1 MQYRPLGTTEM
12 MVSEIGFG
20 TGDNAGLIIRGTP
33 EDQLASVVRAL
44 ELGVNYFDT
53 SPDYGR
59 TGVAETNLGK
69 IFKELGVR
77 PFVTTK
83 VEIMPEDLDDI
94 AGKVVR
100 SVDES
105 LKRLQL
111 EWVDV
116 VQIHN
121 PPRLERHLD
130 VPGWIHLSVDD
141 YLGPNG
147 GLEGL
152 ERVRRA
158 GKVRYLGMA
167 CEHADAR
174 AVHALLETDEFKVI
188 NMWYDLLNPTGA
200 ITKPHG
206 MNVHYDYGEMI
217 EDAADH
223 GAGVAIMR
231 PLAGGTLTD
240 VATSGGARH
249 PLAGGGL
256 SRHADVYAQMVE
268 QAKSMRF
275 LSQPGEHNLSQA
287 AIRFI
292 LSNDSVS
299 TVIGGYSEVAHL
311 EEAAGCSGEGP
322 LSDENMARVEMV
334 WRSNF
339 GRWES
344 GSWDEV

>member
-1 MQYRPLGTTEM
+1 MEYRPLGATGM

-20 TGDNAGLIIRGTP
+20 TGDNAGLIVRGSP

-53 SPDYGR
+53 SPDYGK
-59 TGVAETNLGK
+59 GVAETNLGA
-69 IFKELGVR
+69 IFRQLGVR
-77 PFVTTK
+77 PFITTK

-94 AGKVVR
+94 AGAVVR
-100 SVDES
+100 CVEGS
-105 LKRLQL
+105 LRRLQMD
-111 EWVDV
+111 WVDV

-121 PPRLERHLD
+121 PPHLERHID

-141 YLGPNG
+141 YLGRG
-147 GLEGL
+147 GALEGL
-152 ERVRRA
+152 ERVRRE

-174 AVHALLETDEFKVI
+174 AVHSLLETDEFQVI
-188 NMWYDLLNPTGA
+188 NMWYDLLNPTGV
-200 ITKPHG
+200 ISKPPG

-217 EDAADH
+217 EDAAEH

-240 VATSGGARH
+240 HAASGGARH

-256 SRHADVYAQMVE
+256 SRHADIYSQMVE

-275 LSQPGEHNLSQA
+275 LSQAGEHNLSQA
-287 AIRFI
+287 AVRFI
-292 LSNDSVS
+292 LASDSVS
-299 TVIGGYSEVAHL
+299 TVIGGFSEIAHL
-311 EEAAGCSGEGP
+311 EEAAGCSGAGP
-322 LSDENMARVEMV
+322 LSEENMARVEMV

-339 GRWES
+339 GRWD
-344 GSWDEV
+344 GGAWDEV